1 MNTTHS
7 MAETA
12 PAEDTN
18 SCETMLDIAATIL
31 RCRATLD
38 GEDEIYDLSKDPE
51 GYVNSVLTSLMHWCH
66 ANGIEWLR
74 ELGNAWHHFQ
84 TDLQEAGQFPTDKDD
99 PMVRDL
105 RCPECGHEGDFVIEV
120 SECLLMFSDGV
131 ALHGDGGEE
140 WGLGSYCRC
149 YQCDHSGMVY
159 QFYSM
164 GADAEGETRHG

>member
-51 GYVNSVLTSLMHWCH
+51 GYVTSVVTGLMHWCH
-66 ANGIEWLR
+66 AKKIPWLE
-74 ELGNAWHHFQ
+74 ELSNAWGHFEQ
-84 TDLQEAGQFPTDKDD
+84 DQREASHMPPEFRAITMDDLQ
-99 PMVRDL
+99 
-105 RCPECGHEGDFVIEV
+105 CPECGHRESFVIEV